1 MPRIIVIDDE
11 KNICRTVSMVLMGED
26 YDVETA
32 SSAEDG
38 LAQIQ
43 ADAFDVAIL
52 DVQLGGMS
60 GIELLEKLHKFPQA
74 PEVIMMSG
82 HAMLSDAVNATRR
95 KTTRPR
101 QTPTQRPKR
110 RRTTYTHTKNS
121 KPRRRQH
128 HTRFLWHPRRIPRH
142 AQN

>member
-60 GIELLEKLHKFPQA
+60 GIELLEKLHK
-74 PEVIMMSG
+74 
-82 HAMLSDAVNATRR
+82 
-95 KTTRPR
+95 
-101 QTPTQRPKR
+101 
-110 RRTTYTHTKNS
+110 
-121 KPRRRQH
+121 
-128 HTRFLWHPRRIPRH
+128 
-142 AQN
+142 